1 MKKIITT
8 ICLVMFC
15 CPGMIPSSVA
25 QTAEELERDGLAHFQ
40 KAYFEAIPGKDRTK
54 ADAEYV
60 LAENAFQ
67 EAIRRKPGRVDPYL
81 HLGRTCFV
89 QKKYLK
95 AVNAY
100 EKALNVAPERKET
113 YLQLASA
120 LDMAGDYQGAAEVLK
135 ELREQEKDEHSLR
148 VLDELINRFE
158 KRDKENGLK
167 KKGGG
172 K

>member
-8 ICLVMFC
+8 ICLVLFC

-40 KAYFEAIPGKDRTK
+40 KAYYEAIPGKDRTK
-54 ADAEYV
+54 ADAEFA
-60 LAENAFQ
+60 LAE
-67 EAIRRKPGRVDPYL
+67 K
-81 HLGRTCFV
+81 
-89 QKKYLK
+89 
-95 AVNAY
+95 
-100 EKALNVAPERKET
+100 APERKET

-158 KRDKENGLK
+158 KRDKKNSLK
-167 KKGGG
+167 KKGGR